1 MTDATNSLSLSQFY
15 PQNLLIESVLV
26 EDKEI
31 HIKMRSHTKGVTVLN
46 A

>member
-31 HIKMRSHTKGVTVLN
+31 RKCFKRRRS